1 MINLPSSVCHAFE
14 ADKDYLFILRRR
26 QMIKQF
32 KLFPTL
38 VISIMAVF
46 MISDSY
52 LSAAETFWDDF
63 DGSSL
68 DPGQIRGQDLYPYIL
83 IDEASFAIPD
93 ELLTLRMN
101 FRASTSDWPL
111 AWSWGLPTEDSSMK
125 PASNSADDIVSYY
138 DVDYIDT
145 MRIPAPAS
153 VVLVAL
159 GLLSLRYTRRFSY

>member
-1 MINLPSSVCHAFE
+1 MINLPSSVCRAFE
-14 ADKDYLFILRRR
+14 ADKDYLFILQRR
-26 QMIKQF
+26 QIIKQF

-38 VISIMAVF
+38 FISIMAVF

-68 DPGQIRGQDLYPYIL
+68 DPDQIRGQDLYPDIL
-83 IDEASFAIPD
+83 IDETSFAIPD
-93 ELLTLRMN
+93 EPLMLRTN
-101 FRASTSDWPL
+101 FWASTSDWPL
-111 AWSWGLPTEDSSMK
+111 VWDSSMQ
-125 PASNSADDIVSYY
+125 PASNSADDIVCYY
-138 DVDYIDT
+138 DVDYIGA

-159 GLLSLRYTRRFSY
+159 GLLSLRYTRRFRY

>member
-14 ADKDYLFILRRR
+14 VDKDYLFILHRR
-26 QMIKQF
+26 QIIKQF

-38 VISIMAVF
+38 FISIMAVF

-68 DPGQIRGQDLYPYIL
+68 DQDQIRGQDLYPDIL
-83 IDEASFAIPD
+83 IDETSFAIPD
-93 ELLTLRMN
+93 EPLMLRTN
-101 FRASTSDWPL
+101 FWASTSDWSL
-111 AWSWGLPTEDSSMK
+111 VWDSSMQ
-125 PASNSADDIVSYY
+125 PAFNSADNIVCYY
-138 DVDYIDT
+138 DVDYIGA

-159 GLLSLRYTRRFSY
+159 GLLSLRYTRRFRY

>member
-14 ADKDYLFILRRR
+14 VYKDYLFILHRR
-26 QMIKQF
+26 QTIKQF

-38 VISIMAVF
+38 FISIIAAF

-68 DPGQIRGQDLYPYIL
+68 GSPTFGYTDK
-83 IDEASFAIPD
+83 AIPD
-93 ELLTLRMN
+93 EFLTPGIN
-101 FRASTSDWPL
+101 FQTSIPDRPSEWD
-111 AWSWGLPTEDSSMK
+111 SDMQPTSE
-125 PASNSADDIVSYY
+125 PADDIVCSN
-138 DVDYIDT
+138 DADNIKA

-159 GLLSLRYTRRFSY
+159 GLLSLRYTRRLRY

>member
-14 ADKDYLFILRRR
+14 VDKDYLFILHRR
-26 QMIKQF
+26 QIITQF

-38 VISIMAVF
+38 FISIMAVF

-68 DPGQIRGQDLYPYIL
+68 DPDQILEQDLYPDIL
-83 IDEASFAIPD
+83 IDETSFAIPD
-93 ELLTLRMN
+93 EPLTLHMN
-101 FRASTSDWPL
+101 FWASISDWPL
-111 AWSWGLPTEDSSMK
+111 AWDSSMQ